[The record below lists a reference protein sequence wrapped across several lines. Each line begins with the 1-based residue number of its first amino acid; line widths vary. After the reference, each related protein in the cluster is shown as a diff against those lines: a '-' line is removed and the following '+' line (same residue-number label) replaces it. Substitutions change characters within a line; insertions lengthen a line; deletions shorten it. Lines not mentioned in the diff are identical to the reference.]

1 MRAGFGNNDIIR
13 FNRLFKRALFAC
25 LASIGTLLAL
35 WIEPAL
41 AVSPGLQPYRITR
54 WTSDNGLPQNSVRC
68 LLQTRDGYLWIGTG
82 AGLVRFDGWHFHI
95 FRIGNTPALLD
106 DNCVALAEGADGAVW
121 IGTERGGLLRW
132 QNHQF
137 TAWQAGRTN
146 SSLTLAH
153 NQVRALHASSNGNV
167 WIGTA
172 NGLDLFRA
180 GQFTHYTTAN
190 GLQANN
196 IRAVLEDVQGAVWVG
211 TEINQ
216 YFGGLQRLEPGANHF
231 ETVPGQG
238 TNLPFMIHCFL
249 EDKDGAVWWGNNAG
263 LHRFANGVTRDFHI
277 ADGLSGEVVRRLLPG
292 DDGGLLVVNDERQEV
307 RGRRGFGRF
316 KDGQMAAIGLAALGI
331 DSELISAL
339 EDVEGNLWLGT
350 RHDGLYRLQ
359 RRPVAAFTTGEGLP
373 SDSVNCLCAARDGTV
388 YVATAAGLSAI
399 KDSQVVS
406 NLCEDCGKL
415 ITLGFAETHF
425 GWLWLW
431 KRQQSLELYEAPG
444 LKTRLDFYLPTLD
457 DHTPVSCL
465 YADRDDALWVGQ
477 GGGATRLDWGPAD
490 PSLWK
495 VFRGD
500 LRTNHVGNAP
510 IRVIMQDRAGAVWL
524 GTQGSGLLRWQ
535 DGNLTSFT
543 AAGGLGSDVVSSLLG
558 DSEGAL
564 WIGTDSGLARLKDGH
579 FARVS
584 LTEGLPE
591 PVINQILEDDLGQL
605 WCGGPRGIFRV
616 SRAELNAV
624 ADGRQPAVRAVTYGE
639 AEGMPTAE
647 VSGPGQPLGGKS
659 PDGRLWFVTLK
670 GVVVIDPR
678 TALDNPVPPPVT
690 IEQVRANDAVVFG
703 DALGEITERGPW
715 ATGHRL
721 QAPGDRLQTTDHRPR
736 TTDYQ
741 PSTLNSQPSTPT
753 HHLPPRQRSCPRNSV
768 HGHALYGAGESAVRL
783 PARRSRPELAAR
795 RRQSSRRL
803 LHRPATRAIPLS
815 REGL

>member
-1 MRAGFGNNDIIR
+1 
-13 FNRLFKRALFAC
+13 
-25 LASIGTLLAL
+25 
-35 WIEPAL
+35 
-41 AVSPGLQPYRITR
+41 
-54 WTSDNGLPQNSVRC
+54 

-132 QNHQF
+132 QNHRF
-137 TAWQAGRTN
+137 HSWQAGRTN

-153 NQVRALHASSNGNV
+153 NQVRALHACSNGNV

-196 IRAVLEDVQGAVWVG
+196 IRAVLQDAQGAVWVG
-211 TEINQ
+211 TEIQQ
-216 YFGGLQRLEPGANHF
+216 YSGGLQRLEPGANHF

-238 TNLPFMIHCFL
+238 TNLPFMVHCFL

-263 LHRFANGVTRDFHI
+263 LHRRANGVTRDFHI
-277 ADGLSGEVVRRLLPG
+277 ADGLSGEVVRRLVPAG
-292 DDGGLLVVNDERQEV
+292 DGGLLVVNNEQPHV
-307 RGRRGFGRF
+307 PGRRGFGRF

-331 DSELISAL
+331 DSELICAL
-339 EDVEGNLWLGT
+339 EDAEGNLWLGT
-350 RHDGLYRLQ
+350 RHDGLYRMQ
-359 RRPVAAFTTGEGLP
+359 RRPVTAFTTREGLP
-373 SDSVNCLCAARDGTV
+373 SDRVNCLCATRHGTV

-399 KDSQVVS
+399 RDNQVVT
-406 NLCEDCGKL
+406 NLSEAFYANWIAL
-415 ITLGFAETHF
+415 AFAETRF
-425 GWLWLW
+425 GGLWLW
-431 KRQQSLELYEAPG
+431 VLQPSLALELREVPG
-444 LKTRLDFYLPTLD
+444 LKTRFGTGHPTLE
-457 DHTPVSCL
+457 DHAPVSCL
-465 YADRDDALWVGQ
+465 YADRDDGLWVGQ
-477 GGGATRLDWGPAD
+477 RRGATRFNWGPAD
-490 PSLWK
+490 PSLGQI
-495 VFRGD
+495 FRGD

-510 IRVIMQDRAGAVWL
+510 VQVITQDRAGAVWL

-535 DGNLTSFT
+535 DGNLTSYT
-543 AAGGLGSDVVSSLLG
+543 AAGGLGSDVVSSLFE

-564 WIGTDSGLARLKDGH
+564 WIGTDSGLARFKDGH

-584 LTEGLPE
+584 SPEGLPE
-591 PVINQILEDDLGQL
+591 SVINQILQDDLGQL

-624 ADGRQPAVRAVTYGE
+624 ADGRQSVVRAVTYGE
-639 AEGMPTAE
+639 AEGMPSAE
-647 VSGPGQPLGGKS
+647 VSGTGQPLGGKS

-678 TALDNPVPPPVT
+678 TALDNPVPPPVI

-703 DALGEITERGPW
+703 DTLGEITERGPW
-715 ATGHRL
+715 AIEYRL
-721 QAPGDRLQTTDHRPR
+721 QANDSLK
-736 TTDYQ
+736 
-741 PSTLNSQPSTPT
+741 PSTLNS
-753 HHLPPRQRSCPRNSV
+753 HPPLLSWPCSCPRNSV
-768 HGHALYGAGESAVRL
+768 HGHALYGAGEGAVRL
-783 PARRSRPELAAR
+783 PARGARLGLAAR